1 MNDNLD
7 KIREHRKK
15 CHYAIY
21 LMTHA
26 SINSRR
32 VNCFVHEVRPGDLSL
47 LWRRGGQGALTLL
60 SNQRFMD
67 VRDNTS
73 TSNGRLDQSIQLFIS
88 SNRELKNLN
97 YSRVCLHLFTS
108 LFTLIHENLLGDLIG
123 QRNPNQY
130 LANDTI

>member
-88 SNRELKNLN
+88 SNRELKMSGRNTLDFEILGRISCQLQNL
-97 YSRVCLHLFTS
+97 SSEVFQDGRAVHSCRST
-108 LFTLIHENLLGDLIG
+108 
-123 QRNPNQY
+123 NP
-130 LANDTI
+130 T